1 MKVEKINRAYKDEG
15 HIWEGGKGVL
25 LWRTEDKTILNN
37 VTLNWC
43 HTLKEQKIKKK
54 GKTPQRKWTWF
65 LKEKTDANY

>member
-1 MKVEKINRAYKDEG
+1 MKVEKITQVYKDEG
-15 HIWEGGKGVL
+15 HNWEGGKGVS

-37 VTLNWC
+37 GTPNWH

-54 GKTPQRKWTWF
+54 GKTPQRKWNWL